1 MGITRCAEHWDGRS
15 GTFENVTSNRVRRK
29 WLVVTDD
36 KYLDPLEVADYF
48 KNTLNIQWQTPH
60 PSNGSF
66 TARSLEVDS
75 RSDTPY
81 AYDVVVTYSTEPF
94 RSDVDQQNILNPL
107 NRPPRITWDS
117 ETVQQFTTK
126 DKNGKPMLN
135 SAGDP
140 LEPIEKDDIR
150 WIISITKNF
159 ASLPSWVLNY
169 VNVTNSSAVTISGL
183 TLPARTVKTQRLRI
197 SDLLTENGFDYYE
210 VTIELAYKPDTWDVD
225 RLDEG
230 FNVITGDGDIPA
242 SEKKRIRIEDDA
254 GEFQETTEAVPL
266 DGDGG
271 VLANPTP
278 DNAHYDTHEIYND
291 EDLNDLPFN

>member
-1 MGITRCAEHWDGRS
+1 MGILRCAEHWDGRS

-36 KYLDPLEVADYF
+36 KYLDPLDVAAYF
-48 KNTLNIQWQTPH
+48 AATVGIVWQTPH
-60 PSNGSF
+60 PSDSNY
-66 TARSLEVDS
+66 TARSLEVDPKS
-75 RSDTPY
+75 ETPF

-94 RSDVDQQNILNPL
+94 RADEQEQNILNPT

-126 DKNGKPMLN
+126 DKDGKPMLN

-150 WIISITKNF
+150 WIISLTKNF
-159 ASLPSWVLNY
+159 ASLPLWILNC
-169 VNVTNSSAVTISGL
+169 VNVVNSSAVTVSGV
-183 TLPARTVKTQRLRI
+183 TLPTRTVKTQRLRI
-197 SDLLTENGFDYYE
+197 SDLLNENGFDFYE

-230 FNVITGDGDIPA
+230 FNVIAGDGDIPA
-242 SEKKRIRIEDDA
+242 SEKKRIRIEDDE

-266 DGDGG
+266 DGAGG
-271 VLANPTP
+271 VLANPDP
-278 DNAHYDTHEIYND
+278 DNCVYRTSEIYED
-291 EDLNDLPFN
+291 EDLNALPFS